1 MKRGAVVGIVVAVVL
16 VGGVGAAVAISA
28 TGGAGEAAPSM
39 SRTAD
44 PMPTET
50 AAAAETEAP
59 APDDTE
65 TATEPEPAP
74 ATPGAYVDYSDAALA
89 AAEGTSVLFFHA
101 PWCPQCRALEEDIL
115 AAGVPD
121 GVTILKVDYDS
132 RQDLRQQYGVTL
144 QTTMVVVDDDGE
156 KTALH
161 VAYDEPTVGAVA
173 AALGL

>member
-1 MKRGAVVGIVVAVVL
+1 MGIIVAVVL

-50 AAAAETEAP
+50 VAAAETETP
-59 APDDTE
+59 APDETE
-65 TATEPEPAP
+65 TAAEPAP
-74 ATPGAYVDYSDAALA
+74 AAPGAYVDYSDAALA

-121 GVTILKVDYDS
+121 GVTILKVDFDS

-144 QTTMVVVDDDGE
+144 QTTMVVVDDEGE

-161 VAYDEPTVGAVA
+161 VAYDEPTVAAVA